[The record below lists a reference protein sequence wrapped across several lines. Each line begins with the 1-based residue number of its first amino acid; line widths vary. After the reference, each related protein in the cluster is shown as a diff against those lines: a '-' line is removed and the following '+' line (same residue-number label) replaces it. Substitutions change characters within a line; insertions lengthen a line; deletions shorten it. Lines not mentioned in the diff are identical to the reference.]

1 MRFRYACA
9 IAHTT
14 LRESIRSKILYAVLC
29 FAALLIVAATLFGSV
44 SIGELD
50 VVVKDFGLF
59 SISLMSIA
67 FVIISGTSLLHK
79 ELYRKTIYN
88 LLSKSVTRG
97 EFIAGKFLGLMGTAS
112 VIVGLMCLGLVGF
125 VALLEGRIDWPIV
138 WAHFYILCELAV
150 LCSVVLFF
158 STIVITPFLSGMFTF
173 GLFLAGRS
181 TGYLLKLFPDSGES
195 SPASYLAHGLYWI
208 LPHLDELYVANLAAY
223 GEILPL
229 SHAVWALLYVSGYSL
244 VTLLIAWYAFSKRD
258 FNQ

>member
-1 MRFRYACA
+1 MRVRYAWA
-9 IAHTT
+9 IAQTT

-29 FAALLIVAATLFGSV
+29 FVALLIAAATLFGSV

-59 SISLMSIA
+59 SVSLMSVA
-67 FVIISGTSLLHK
+67 FVIISGTTLLHK

-97 EFIAGKFLGLMGTAS
+97 EFIAGKYLGLLATAAF
-112 VIVGLMCLGLVGF
+112 IVALMCAGLVTF
-125 VALLEGRIDWPIV
+125 VGILEGEMDWPIV

-181 TGYLLKLFPDSGES
+181 TGYLLKLLPES
-195 SPASYLAHGLYWI
+195 SDNSLTSYFVNSLYWV
-208 LPHLDELYVANLAAY
+208 LPHLDELNVSNLAAY
-223 GEILPL
+223 GDILPL
-229 SHAVWALLYVSGYSL
+229 SHAVWALLYTFGYSL
-244 VTLLIAWYAFSKRD
+244 VTLLIAWYLFLKRD